1 MNKINRQPSVFL
13 SKITIL
19 ILMVII
25 LTGCNSLAATEERP
39 GTVIEQD
46 PSNTKT
52 EGIDTNLLTDM
63 VETIEDNN
71 YKIDNVTILYRGQ
84 MVLDEYFR
92 SFKPDT
98 KHVIH
103 SCTKSIISALIGI
116 AIHQGYIGGVN
127 QPVLDLLPGRQI
139 ANLDADKKAMTLEDL
154 LTMSSGLECR
164 DSYLYRWRGMN
175 EMRRSDDWVQYM
187 LDLPMAEPPGTRFE
201 YCNGGSFLLSAIIHE
216 TTGMSA
222 QDYAME
228 NLFGP
233 LDIKDIYWPSNPE
246 GISIGW
252 GEMHLKPHDMAKIG
266 MLYLNQGKWEGM
278 QVIPAAWV
286 EASTRMHLPATL
298 SDGYGYQWWVDE
310 GGYFMALGYQ
320 GQFIYVVPEVEL
332 VVVFVSNLAES
343 DFFVPEILLN
353 DYILPAVK

>member
-1 MNKINRQPSVFL
+1 
-13 SKITIL
+13 
-19 ILMVII
+19 
-25 LTGCNSLAATEERP
+25 
-39 GTVIEQD
+39 
-46 PSNTKT
+46 
-52 EGIDTNLLTDM
+52 
-63 VETIEDNN
+63 
-71 YKIDNVTILYRGQ
+71 
-84 MVLDEYFR
+84 
-92 SFKPDT
+92 
-98 KHVIH
+98 
-103 SCTKSIISALIGI
+103 
-116 AIHQGYIGGVN
+116 
-127 QPVLDLLPGRQI
+127 
-139 ANLDADKKAMTLEDL
+139 
-154 LTMSSGLECR
+154 
-164 DSYLYRWRGMN
+164 
-175 EMRRSDDWVQYM
+175 M

-201 YCNGGSFLLSAIIHE
+201 YCNGGSFLLSAIIQE

-222 QDYAME
+222 REYAME
-228 NLFGP
+228 NLFGH
-233 LDIKDIYWPSNPE
+233 LDINDMYWPSNPE

-266 MLYLNQGKWEGM
+266 MLYLNEGKWEGK

-310 GGYFMALGYQ
+310 GGYFMALGYK